1 MKRTVLLDSRTGRRK
16 WECVDPTQW
25 ELPFPIIVGAMFVI
39 VFCRA
44 GATYLLGRAMASGA
58 SRRPRLAKL
67 MAGSRYQRAT
77 QQINDY
83 GAPVV
88 ALSFLTIGFQTL
100 ANLAAGASRMS
111 ASRYLPALV
120 VGGVLWALLYSAIG
134 VAGVD
139 LFGRLFDF
147 SPALAIGVFVVLIGG
162 YAGFIAWHARRQH
175 VEG

>member
-1 MKRTVLLDSRTGRRK
+1 M
-16 WECVDPTQW
+16 DPTQW
-25 ELPFPIIVGAMFVI
+25 DVPFPVIVGAMFVI

-44 GATYLLGRAMASGA
+44 GGTYLLGRAAAAGA
-58 SRRPRLAKL
+58 SRSPRIASL
-67 MAGSRYQRAT
+67 MESARYRRAT

-100 ANLAAGASRMS
+100 ANLAAGAGRMS

-120 VGGVLWALLYSAIG
+120 VGGVLWALLYSTIG

-139 LFGRLFDF
+139 LFGRLFER
-147 SPALAIGVFVVLIGG
+147 SPALAIGAAVAILGG
-162 YAGFIAWHARRQH
+162 YAGFIAWHVRRRRA
-175 VEG
+175 EG

>member
-1 MKRTVLLDSRTGRRK
+1 M
-16 WECVDPTQW
+16 DPTQW

-44 GATYLLGRAMASGA
+44 GGTYLLGRAAAASA
-58 SRRPRLAKL
+58 SRRPRIAKL
-67 MAGSRYQRAT
+67 MAGTRYQQAT
-77 QQINDY
+77 QRINDY

-88 ALSFLTIGFQTL
+88 ALSFLTVGFQTL

-139 LFGRLFDF
+139 LFGRLFDL
-147 SPALAIGVFVVLIGG
+147 SPALAIGVGVVLIGG
-162 YAGFIAWHARRQH
+162 YVGFIAWHARRRRAQ
-175 VEG
+175 G